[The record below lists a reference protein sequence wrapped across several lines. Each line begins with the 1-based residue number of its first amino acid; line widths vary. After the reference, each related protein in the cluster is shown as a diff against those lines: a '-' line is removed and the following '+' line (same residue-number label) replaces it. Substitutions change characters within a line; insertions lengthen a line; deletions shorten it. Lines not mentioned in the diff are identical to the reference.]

1 MVDRPALSKGE
12 MAVARALWDVSPAT
26 VRQVHEKV
34 KEHEAMSFVT
44 VQTYLRRLEAKGHAS
59 SRLDGR
65 VRIYSGRSRPGTVIR
80 STVNDLV
87 DRLFG
92 GDSMPLVRHLI
103 EERGIDESG
112 LAELRQLI
120 ERLESEQRQSERKP
134 S

>member
-1 MVDRPALSKGE
+1 MVDRPSLSKGE
-12 MAVARALWDVSPAT
+12 MAVARALWEVGPAT

-34 KEHEAMSFVT
+34 ERNEPMSFVT
-44 VQTYLRRLEAKGHAS
+44 VQTYLRRLEAKGHAN

-80 STVNDLV
+80 STVNELV

-92 GDSMPLVRHLI
+92 GDSLPLVRHLI

-112 LAELRQLI
+112 LAELRELI
-120 ERLESEQRQSERKP
+120 SRLEAEKAPSERKP